1 MKSTSLKRAKF
12 AAQRSKM
19 AQSKKGFYTAS
30 QRFEKKTG
38 ASAHGKL
45 LKSMRDVFASFQR
58 ENPLKGISR

>member
-1 MKSTSLKRAKF
+1 MKANSLKRAKL
-12 AAQRSKM
+12 AKQRSAL
-19 AQSKKGFYTAS
+19 AQSRAGFSALS

-45 LKSMRDVFASFQR
+45 LKSMRDVFANFQR